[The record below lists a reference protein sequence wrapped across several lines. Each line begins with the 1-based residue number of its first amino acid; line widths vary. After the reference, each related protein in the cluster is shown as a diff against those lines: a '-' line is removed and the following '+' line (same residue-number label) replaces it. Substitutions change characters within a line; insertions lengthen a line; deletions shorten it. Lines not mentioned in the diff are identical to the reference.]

1 MIKENSMQVPKLRF
15 KEFKLPYS
23 KYQLSNYL
31 IESKLKNKNLI
42 YNKNDVLSVSGKFG
56 VINQIELQG
65 RSFAGE
71 KVNNYHIVET
81 NDIVYTKS
89 PLKLSP
95 YGIIKVNNGI
105 SGIVSTLYAVY
116 HVLPNAIPK
125 YIDFYFDYNLRLNK
139 YLKPI
144 VNIGAKHDM
153 KISNEYVL
161 TNYVSFPSIEEQTKI
176 ANFLSLI
183 DRKIEIQ
190 EKLVENLKLY
200 KRGLLQKVFSNN
212 LGWKSAK
219 LGDFLIPNDKI
230 SVEDTSKYKKLTV
243 KLNLQGL
250 EENIVKRT
258 MLDTRPFYIRHQG
271 EIIIGKQNYFNG
283 SIAII
288 SKKFDNYICSNAIM
302 SFSISNANIYFIY
315 YQISQSDYINK
326 RSYMA
331 NGTGQKE
338 LSEKDF
344 LNFDIKIPNIEE
356 QNQIANLFSNLDRK
370 IDFETKKLQDLKT
383 YKKGLLQQMFI

>member
-1 MIKENSMQVPKLRF
+1 MQVPKLRF

-200 KRGLLQKVFSNN
+200 KKGLLQKVFSNN

-370 IDFETKKLQDLKT
+370 IELETKKLQDLKNK
-383 YKKGLLQQMFI
+383 KKGLLQQMFI

>member
-1 MIKENSMQVPKLRF
+1 MQVPKLRF

-200 KRGLLQKVFSNN
+200 KKGLLQKVFSNN

-370 IDFETKKLQDLKT
+370 IELETKKLQDLKT

>member
-1 MIKENSMQVPKLRF
+1 MQVPKLRF

-125 YIDFYFDYNLRLNK
+125 YIDFYFNYNLRLNK

-161 TNYVSFPSIEEQTKI
+161 TNYVSFPSLEEQTKI

-183 DRKIEIQ
+183 DRKIELQ

-200 KRGLLQKVFSNN
+200 KKGLLKKVFSNN

-219 LGDFLIPNDKI
+219 FDDIFKVISTKKYQINSKEYLTFGKYPIIDQGKKKIIGYSNNQDKVLKCRKDGLIVFGDHTRELKFIDFDFIVGADGVQLIYSSIVTTKYLYYYLQTCNIQNDGYSRHFKYLKEFNYLIP
-230 SVEDTSKYKKLTV
+230 S
-243 KLNLQGL
+243 
-250 EENIVKRT
+250 
-258 MLDTRPFYIRHQG
+258 
-271 EIIIGKQNYFNG
+271 
-283 SIAII
+283 
-288 SKKFDNYICSNAIM
+288 
-302 SFSISNANIYFIY
+302 
-315 YQISQSDYINK
+315 
-326 RSYMA
+326 
-331 NGTGQKE
+331 
-338 LSEKDF
+338 
-344 LNFDIKIPNIEE
+344 IEE
-356 QNQIANLFSNLDRK
+356 QNRIANLFSNLDK
-370 IDFETKKLQDLKT
+370 KMDFETNRLTKLKE

>member
-1 MIKENSMQVPKLRF
+1 MQVPKLRF

-190 EKLVENLKLY
+190 EKLVENLKSY
-200 KRGLLQKVFSNN
+200 KKGLLQKVFSNN

-370 IDFETKKLQDLKT
+370 IELETKKLQDLKT

>member
-1 MIKENSMQVPKLRF
+1 MQVPKLRF

-31 IESKLKNKNLI
+31 IESKLRNKNLI

-125 YIDFYFDYNLRLNK
+125 YIDFYFNYNLRLNK
-139 YLKPI
+139 YLKLI

-183 DRKIEIQ
+183 DRKIELQ

-200 KRGLLQKVFSNN
+200 KKGLLKKVFSNN
-212 LGWKSAK
+212 HGWKSAK
-219 LGDFLIPNDKI
+219 LGDFLIEYNKKTTINNQYPVLTSSRKGLFLQYDYFDKQI
-230 SVEDTSKYKKLTV
+230 ASDNNIGYNILPCNYITYRNASDDATFYF
-243 KLNLQGL
+243 NIN
-250 EENIVKRT
+250 NIVKYGIVSPLYPVFTTQNMNVIFLQLILNYSNDFKKYCLEEQQGGTRT
-258 MLDTRPFYIRHQG
+258 SM
-271 EIIIGKQNYFNG
+271 
-283 SIAII
+283 SIT
-288 SKKFDNYICSNAIM
+288 KL
-302 SFSISNANIYFIY
+302 
-315 YQISQSDYINK
+315 
-326 RSYMA
+326 
-331 NGTGQKE
+331 KE
-338 LSEKDF
+338 FKV
-344 LNFDIKIPNIEE
+344 KYPNIEE
-356 QNQIANLFSNLDRK
+356 QNRIANIFSNLDK
-370 IDFETKKLQDLKT
+370 KMDFETNRLTKLKE